1 MYKAIITDRLQS
13 LPSHTT
19 KLYETYKEAHDAGHK
34 LASKHFTDERY
45 NIDVVRDLK
54 EYVGAVW
61 LAERLAMT
69 QQNVSLAGQ
78 RALKPTYRG
87 EFLKPDAVVEGR
99 PLWEKMNAVKYV
111 HAQPWKKNFE
121 PRYIE
126 KAMAEYGVTVDG
138 KAVWEWIETQVGNGL
153 DGRHILTDTLGGVKV
168 DFHIEV
174 THVQLDEDKWLTD
187 ICLSKIRQE

>member
-19 KLYETYKEAHDAGHK
+19 KLYETYREAHDAGHK
-34 LASKHFTDERY
+34 LANKHFTENRY
-45 NIDVVRDLK
+45 NIDVVQELT

-61 LAERLAMT
+61 LAEKLGMT

-99 PLWEKMNAVKYV
+99 PLWEKGNAEK
-111 HAQPWKKNFE
+111 
-121 PRYIE
+121 YIE
-126 KAMAEYGVTVDG
+126 TKKAA
-138 KAVWEWIETQVGNGL
+138 
-153 DGRHILTDTLGGVKV
+153 R
-168 DFHIEV
+168 
-174 THVQLDEDKWLTD
+174 
-187 ICLSKIRQE
+187 